1 MSNLANLNKLLPR
14 GIKAT
19 EVNGQIRYTVRT
31 SINGK
36 RESLGTF
43 LDQAAAVKA
52 LYEFKIKGSYTVA
65 AESIA
70 DEVTSI
76 VAIKQVQLESSIKTE
91 ERKTPHASQIAR
103 LHDYLNEVGSQAI
116 GGGNAPITIIEDDGT
131 ITKIGTDAVAAVF
144 LELFG
149 MMPEGVAKI
158 DRKVRRKSLEADD
171 EGNDDSRFDSFFG

>member
-43 LDQAAAVKA
+43 LDQASAVKA
-52 LYEFKIKGSYTVA
+52 LYEFKIKGSYTAA

-70 DEVTSI
+70 DAVTSI
-76 VAIKQVQLESSIKTE
+76 VAIKQVQLEAKIKE
-91 ERKTPHASQIAR
+91 EESKTPLASDVDLLRNYIDMNGPH
-103 LHDYLNEVGSQAI
+103 LLGSGNESI
-116 GGGNAPITIIEDDGT
+116 HITLEDGT
-131 ITKIGTDAVAAVF
+131 IKHVNKNAVAIIYQEIWGMPPADSIDQIV
-144 LELFG
+144 EL
-149 MMPEGVAKI
+149 
-158 DRKVRRKSLEADD
+158 
-171 EGNDDSRFDSFFG
+171 